1 MAVIRDS
8 GYPRV
13 TAGNVQT
20 DFVYGPFPAQT
31 NDDRSGTASNY
42 KTPAAYV
49 ATGGGSGDV
58 GWSTT
63 TDYLAAPLTTGTV
76 STTANQLTLKVDPN
90 AVNFVNGWDNYP
102 QYTDPKKSG
111 TGYNPT
117 QYIYATITAI
127 SANGTTITVTAK
139 NNFTAGQS
147 VALSGLYKYST
158 YTDSNGN
165 VQTGAPTYTYDAKL
179 NPVASEF
186 NLSGLTIAT
195 ASATGFTITNSTTG
209 TALTNVA
216 GLATVTI
223 AASSSTGT
231 VPTLTGLTEI
241 EADRLLNNADFD
253 NGTVT
258 YVTAGATDVDLVA
271 TGITAASATG
281 GTVTYTVANN
291 FTAGQVVSIYGL
303 STVAFNLSNVTIATA
318 SATGFTV
325 TNAATGTAVSGAAT
339 TPVVLTG
346 ATAAISGTTTYTY
359 TVANSLV
366 AGQIVNISGFAL
378 DKNAN
383 YNLTNAVVATASGTQ
398 FTVTGTGLTNGSAV
412 GTGTII
418 INPALARVPANAKT
432 LKSYTPT
439 GTQTV
444 GTAVNITVWRKTSAA
459 NAGTQDGTFAY

>member
-1 MAVIRDS
+1 MPIRDS
-8 GYPRV
+8 GYKQA
-13 TAGNVQT
+13 TSGNVAV
-20 DFVYGPFPAQT
+20 DFVFGNLPGQT
-31 NDDRSGTASNY
+31 NDDRSGTATNY
-42 KTPAAYV
+42 KTPAAYG
-49 ATGGGSGDV
+49 ATGGGSGDI
-58 GWSTT
+58 GWGTT
-63 TDYLAAPLTTGTV
+63 TDFAAAPITTSDF
-76 STTANQLTLKVDPN
+76 STTANALTLTAPAGN
-90 AVNFVNGWDNYP
+90 HVNIVNGWDNYP
-102 QYTDPKKSG
+102 LFTAPGKTG
-111 TGYNPT
+111 TGYNPA
-117 QYIYATITAI
+117 QYLYATITAI

-165 VQTGAPTYTYDAKL
+165 VQTGAPTYTLDSKL

-223 AASSSTGT
+223 AASSSTAT
-231 VPTLTGLTEI
+231 VPTLTGFTEV

-253 NGTVT
+253 NGSVT

-291 FTAGQVVSIYGL
+291 FTAGQVVNIFGL
-303 STVAFNLSNVTIATA
+303 STAAFNLKGVTIATA

-339 TPVVLTG
+339 APVVLSG
-346 ATAAISGTTTYTY
+346 ATAAISATTTYTY
-359 TVANSLV
+359 TVANTLV
-366 AGQIVNISGFAL
+366 VGQLVSISGFAS
-378 DKNAN
+378 AN
-383 YNLTNAVVATASGTQ
+383 YNLVNATVATASSTN
-398 FTVTGTGLTNGSAV
+398 FTVTGTGLTNSTAV
-412 GTGTII
+412 GTGTVVAQ
-418 INPALARVPANAKT
+418 PAIARVPANAKT
-432 LKSYTPT
+432 VKSYTPT

-444 GTAVNITVWRKTSAA
+444 GTAIGVSVWKKASAA
-459 NAGTQDGTFAY
+459 SAGTQDGAFTY